1 VVSVRSGG
9 AARGRRPPAGILPGA
24 TLPAGAGQLLGISL
38 GAFLGP
44 FGGNVVQVL
53 LPVLQHWYGV
63 DVNLAALSVTAY
75 VAPFAAAQFV
85 SGALADHF
93 GRSRLLVAGF
103 TAFGLAS
110 LWGAAAP
117 TYGGFLAARAAQGLA
132 NAFTTPLLLAT
143 LGDRVEPARLGRA
156 LGWFGAANTAG
167 LFLAPLVAGA
177 LATRDW
183 RLVYLLLAAASGGL
197 ALAYA
202 SWGRHR
208 PDPDRTPG
216 GQPPGGLRD
225 VLTPRLGALCL
236 CALLGYLSLNGVGFL
251 VALYAAATFGLDP
264 AQTGLLLAGFGLAN
278 MLAAAPMG
286 VAVDR
291 LGSLTVCTA
300 AALIG
305 STVLALLPAAPT
317 PWGVGVLLVAGGAAV
332 AGLWAGLTKLALQAA
347 PTRRATASSL
357 FNAWKFVGYALA
369 PLLYAPLY
377 VRFGAAPAFA
387 AAAAATALILLP
399 LAYLARS
406 DLRRRARRPT

>member
-1 VVSVRSGG
+1 
-9 AARGRRPPAGILPGA
+9 
-24 TLPAGAGQLLGISL
+24 
-38 GAFLGP
+38 
-44 FGGNVVQVL
+44 VVQVL

-63 DVNLAALSVTAY
+63 DLNLAALSVTAY
-75 VAPFAAAQFV
+75 VAPFAAAQLV
-85 SGALADHF
+85 SGALADRF
-93 GRSRLLVAGF
+93 GRSRLLVGGF
-103 TAFGLAS
+103 VAFGLAS
-110 LWGAAAP
+110 LLGAAAP
-117 TYGGFLAARAAQGLA
+117 TYGGFLAARGAQGLA
-132 NAFTTPLLLAT
+132 NAFTTPLLMAT

-167 LFLAPLVAGA
+167 LFLAPLVAGT

-183 RLVYLLLAAASGGL
+183 RLVYLLLAVVSFGL

-202 SWGRHR
+202 PWGRR
-208 PDPDRTPG
+208 RSGPDRPPRG
-216 GQPPGGLRD
+216 GALGGLRE

-236 CALLGYLSLNGVGFL
+236 CAMLGYLSLNGVGFL
-251 VALYAAATFGLDP
+251 VALYAAGAFGLGP

-291 LGSLTVCTA
+291 LGSVTVCTA

-305 STVLALLPAAPT
+305 STVLALLPVAPT
-317 PWGVGVLLVAGGAAV
+317 PQGVGALLVAGGAAV
-332 AGLWAGLTKLALQAA
+332 AGLWAGLAKLALQAA
-347 PTRRATASSL
+347 PARRATASSL

-377 VRFGAAPAFA
+377 VHFGAGPAFA

-406 DLRRRARRPT
+406 DLTRPAGRPI